1 MKNLL
6 KLCLVFLFLS
16 TGFTT
21 YAQKFGHIDTQQ
33 LIQIMPGRAEAT
45 AELEKVAKE
54 LEGIQGELQKEYQAK
69 LTEYLNTRDSL
80 SDVAQ
85 KAKEGELQSMQQRI
99 ESSMQVAQQQM
110 QQKQAELFKP
120 ILDKAK
126 ETIEAV
132 AKEQGLIYVFDVQPG
147 TPILYKS
154 NDSVD
159 ILPLAKK
166 KLGIQ

>member
-33 LIQIMPGRAEAT
+33 LIQIMPGRVEAT
-45 AELEKVAKE
+45 TELEKVAKE
-54 LEGIQGELQKEYQAK
+54 LEGIQTELQKEYQTK

-85 KAKEGELQSMQQRI
+85 KAKEGELQGMQQRI

-132 AKEQGLIYVFDVQPG
+132 AKEQGLLYVFDVQPG

-154 NDSVD
+154 NESID